1 MNPERW
7 RQIED
12 IYHQALEQDAAGRDS
27 FVAQVCGSDDALR
40 AEVSALLAQPPEGE
54 KLDRPAWEAAVHLL
68 AETATSELKAGTTI
82 GPYRIENL
90 LGVGGMGEVYRAV
103 DTRLNRPVAIKFLSQ
118 RLADDSGRRRFQQ
131 EAKTASSLN
140 HPHILT
146 VFEAGERDG
155 QQYLVLE
162 FADAGTL
169 RDWLRSKKPSWRQIV
184 NLLTG
189 VADGLA
195 CAHAA
200 GILHRDIK
208 PDNILVLANGY
219 AKLADFGLA
228 KLLERGVDPSQD
240 PRLTPGSTPGLIIG
254 TIAYMSP
261 EQASGL
267 RVDERGDIF
276 SFGIVL
282 FEALSGR
289 RPFEATS
296 DLELVQEIIHRPPPP
311 LGDLRP
317 DLPSALRVIVEK
329 ALEKDPGDRC
339 QTMRDLVVDLRRAG
353 RQSEEQPRPAIAQRP
368 AATQRNRRRS
378 WIWLAAAGVVLAAGF
393 SGYWLRSPDPAER
406 NPLTNAKFTRL
417 TDFEGAEL
425 EAEISP
431 DGRFVAFL
439 SDRDG
444 PFDIFLTQVGTGRF
458 LNLTQGR
465 QGELLE
471 LTRSTGFSGDGSE
484 VWLRGGSNTRLRL
497 MPLMGG
503 EPRPF
508 LDQSDTN
515 VVAVSWSPDQT
526 RIVYHKGA
534 VPGDPMFVADRTGAS
549 PKRIFVDPNPDGHC
563 HYPVW
568 STDGKWVYFVRGRGS
583 TAEMDLWRISPS
595 GGEPERMTH
604 HNSNVAFPA
613 PINPHV
619 VLYVAP
625 AEDGSGPWLY
635 ALDVDRKTSRR
646 ISFGLE
652 QYLSVAAS
660 ANGRRLV
667 ATVANPSATL
677 WSVPILDRPVD
688 ESLVKRYLLPT
699 VRALAPRFA
708 GDRLFYL
715 SSLGGGDGLW
725 SYHDNQTL
733 EVWKGAEAPVFD
745 PAAISPDGKRVAI
758 SVRTQGKIEL
768 EITNDDGTG
777 PVSLAGSLDVRGTA
791 AWSPDGRWI
800 VIGGTDTKGSGLFK
814 IPGDGGAPIRLTE
827 KAAFNPIW
835 SPDGNLI
842 VYSGAAVGRYQ
853 PLLAIRPDGTPV
865 SFPDLRVRINGE
877 RYRFLPDGKGLV
889 YMSGLLR
896 RQDFWLLD
904 LATMKTRELT
914 KFATRFSDPSA
925 MRTFDIT
932 PDGKQIV
939 FDRLRENS
947 DVVLIDLP

>member
-7 RQIED
+7 HQIER
-12 IYHQALEQDAAGRDS
+12 IYHGALEQDTVERES
-27 FVAQVCGSDDALR
+27 FVAQACGSDDELR
-40 AEVSALLAQPPEGE
+40 GEVLALLAQPPEGD
-54 KLDRPAWEAAVHLL
+54 KLDGPAWEAAAHLL
-68 AETATSELKAGTTI
+68 TEPFPHELNPATGI
-82 GPYRIENL
+82 GPYRIENF
-90 LGVGGMGEVYRAV
+90 LGAGGMGEVYRAT
-103 DTRLNRPVAIKFLSQ
+103 DTRLNRPVAIKFLSE
-118 RLADDSGRRRFQQ
+118 RLADESGRRRFQL

-146 VFEAGERDG
+146 VFEAGESDSR
-155 QQYLVLE
+155 QYLVLE

-169 RDWLRSKKPSWRQIV
+169 RDCLQSKKPSWRQVV
-184 NLLTG
+184 NLLIG

-228 KLLERGVDPSQD
+228 KLLERSVDLSQD
-240 PRLTPGSTPGLIIG
+240 RRLTAGTTPGMVIG

-267 RVDERGDIF
+267 QVDARGDIF
-276 SFGIVL
+276 AFGIVL
-282 FEALSGR
+282 FEALAGR

-296 DLELVQEIIHRPPPP
+296 NLELVQEIIHRPAPS

-317 DLPSALRVIVEK
+317 DLPFALRLIVEK
-329 ALEKDPGDRC
+329 ALEKDPADRY
-339 QTMRDLVVDLRRAG
+339 QTMRDLVVDLRRVI
-353 RQSEEQPRPAIAQRP
+353 RQNEDQPRSTKADGE
-368 AATQRNRRRS
+368 TRRS
-378 WIWLAAAGVVLAAGF
+378 WMWSAAAAIVLAAGF
-393 SGYWLRSPDPAER
+393 TGYWLRSPDPAER
-406 NPLTNAKFTRL
+406 NPLTNARFTRL

-425 EAEISP
+425 QAELSP

-458 LNLTQGR
+458 LNLTKGKK
-465 QGELLE
+465 GELLE
-471 LTRSTGFSGDGSE
+471 PTRSTGFSGDGSE
-484 VWLRGGSNTRLRL
+484 IWLRGASNTRLRL

-508 LDQSDTN
+508 LDQSDQN
-515 VVAVSWSPDQT
+515 VVALSWSPDQA
-526 RIVYHKGA
+526 RVVYHKGGI
-534 VPGDPMFVADRTGAS
+534 PGDPMFVADRTGAN
-549 PKRIFVDPNPDGHC
+549 PKRIFVDPNPGGHC

-568 STDGKWVYFVRGRGS
+568 STDGKWIYFVRGNS
-583 TAEMDLWRISPS
+583 ATAEMDLWRISPS
-595 GGEPERMTH
+595 GGQPERLTY
-604 HNSNVAFPA
+604 HNANVRSPA
-613 PINPHV
+613 PINPKT

-625 AEDGSGPWLY
+625 TEDGSGPWLY
-635 ALDVDRKTSRR
+635 ALDVDRKAARR

-660 ANGRRLV
+660 ANGRRVV

-677 WSVPILDRPVD
+677 WTIPILDRQAGD
-688 ESLVKRYLLPT
+688 GMVKRFPLPT
-699 VRALAPRFA
+699 VRALAPRFGGA
-708 GDRLFYL
+708 TLFYL

-725 SYHDNQTL
+725 RLRENQAL
-733 EVWKGAEAPVFD
+733 EIWKGSDAPLFD
-745 PAAISPDGKRVAI
+745 PPAISSDGKHVAI
-758 SVRTQGKIEL
+758 AVRRQGKIQIEV
-768 EITNDDGTG
+768 TNDDATG
-777 PVSLAGSLDVRGTA
+777 AVALPDINVRGSA
-791 AWSPDGRWI
+791 SWSPDGRWI
-800 VIGGTDTKGSGLFK
+800 AVGGTDAKGPGLFK
-814 IPGDGGAPIRLTE
+814 IPSTGGSPIRLTDQ
-827 KAAFNPIW
+827 AGFNPIW
-835 SPDGNLI
+835 SPDGKMI
-842 VYSGAAVGRYQ
+842 IYSGAVVGRYQ
-853 PLLAIRPDGTPV
+853 FLRAVSPDGASMPL
-865 SFPDLRVRINGE
+865 PDIRVRSDGE
-877 RYRFLPDGKGLV
+877 RYRFLPNGKGLV
-889 YMSGLLR
+889 YMVGLQR

-904 LATMKTRELT
+904 LATMKSRSLT
-914 KFATRFSDPSA
+914 GFSDPSA